1 MKKKQPIVSFENIGL
16 RYGDNP
22 EILKN
27 INLTINKG
35 DFLFLVGDSGAGK
48 TSLLNLIN
56 LSLKPSRGFLNIFNH
71 DISSIKSKE
80 VALLRRRM
88 GVIFQDFQL
97 INHLSIFDNI
107 ALPLQIAQ
115 VPTKEIK
122 EKVTEILEWI
132 NLKQF
137 ENSLPLT
144 LSGGQQQRVAIAR
157 AIIKNPDIILADEP
171 TGSIDFKMSEK
182 ILRMLEQLNKQGVA
196 IVFATHNLELLTQKN
211 YPVANLTDNQLE
223 IIRS

>member
-71 DISSIKSKE
+71 DIASIKPKN

-107 ALPLQIAQ
+107 ALPLQIDQ
-115 VPTKEIK
+115 VPPKEIK

-171 TGSIDFKMSEK
+171 TGSIDFKMSER

-211 YPVANLTDNQLE
+211 YPVAHLTNNQLE